1 MRTSAPTGRNG
12 MDFCISTPCKSAP
25 SSGPAGHLP
34 PCGWKA
40 LRGIFTGFPRNP
52 VWADKD
58 IRPRAAGTAAPT
70 SSSQILHRYGVP
82 GRCALRGF
90 HVRKGA
96 LRPPRGHRGLCPLY
110 PGINSDLIAPAPPA
124 PVWKSL
130 RSCSVFPLPDS
141 PAAGSGQSLRSWAGS
156 PPRCRR

>member
-52 VWADKD
+52 VGADI
-58 IRPRAAGTAAPT
+58 IRPRATGTAAPA
-70 SSSQILHRYGVP
+70 SSSQILHRYGTP
-82 GRCALRGF
+82 GRRALRCF
-90 HVRKGA
+90 HVHKGA
-96 LRPPRGHRGLCPLY
+96 LWPPRGRRGFAPLY
-110 PGINSDLIAPAPPA
+110 PGINSGLIAPAPPA

-156 PPRCRR
+156 PPHFRR